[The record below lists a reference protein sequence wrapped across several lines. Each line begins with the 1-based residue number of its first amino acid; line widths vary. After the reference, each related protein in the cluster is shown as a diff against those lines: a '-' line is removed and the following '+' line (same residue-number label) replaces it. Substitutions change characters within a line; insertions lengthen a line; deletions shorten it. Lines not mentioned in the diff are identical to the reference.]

1 MGGAG
6 KFGSMKGGYHFSFMC
21 DAPFTLRNYAGRQI
35 ERCAHQSRDERN
47 LLERI
52 LIFILIS
59 MMLVGDIPLSL
70 RIFCKK
76 RGSACRRSE
85 FIFLSRA
92 GGRRFFGRMGA
103 WRLRRNS
110 DQQGGYHPPT
120 EQHAKV
126 RCWPRI
132 SSRAFAVRP

>member
-1 MGGAG
+1 MKVAIQRNGRQRG
-6 KFGSMKGGYHFSFMC
+6 KSVPLKAVSILRLCAMLLLT
-21 DAPFTLRNYAGRQI
+21 PRNYAGCQI

-70 RIFCKK
+70 RVFCKK

-85 FIFLSRA
+85 FIFLSHA

-120 EQHAKV
+120 EQHALT
-126 RCWPRI
+126 RR
-132 SSRAFAVRP
+132 

>member
-21 DAPFTLRNYAGRQI
+21 DAPFTLRNYAGCQI

-70 RIFCKK
+70 RVFCKK
-76 RGSACRRSE
+76 KGSACRSSE
-85 FIFLSRA
+85 FIFLSHA
-92 GGRRFFGRMGA
+92 GGLRVFVRMCA
-103 WRLRRNS
+103 WRLGGNCG
-110 DQQGGYHPPT
+110 QHGGY
-120 EQHAKV
+120 V
-126 RCWPRI
+126 
-132 SSRAFAVRP
+132 